1 MPENERATLTRRLK
15 VSEYNSSEKAVMAIP
30 AIKIWLIETSV
41 FNPSGF
47 PLINY
52 QRTGREKNKAMSWLV

>member
-15 VSEYNSSEKAVMAIP
+15 VSEYNNSENAVMAMP

-47 PLINY
+47 L
-52 QRTGREKNKAMSWLV
+52 S